1 MSGHFKERVKSLGSV
16 VPTNNLD
23 GRNQPPRIVRLSPP
37 QPPSPPPAKRKKVE
51 EIHNHTQAVF
61 AVDLDKIPDTQ
72 ITRKRSLDEISDS
85 QQTLRSQ
92 PSNSRRIQ
100 PNVSEYRSVETY
112 VAKKPV
118 RKRHRHDPP
127 ESADRIS
134 IDELDMDNDSDGD
147 VECIEPPEQAA
158 IPQPSKQKPPLKGNA
173 KFLST
178 YAPRFGNYG
187 KGTSRANN
195 PTPAAVKLSKVIDD
209 AGWNNY
215 ESRNGKLKNM
225 DSSPDE
231 LAPDVQDMRGRL
243 STKRPVTPSPSL
255 SKRGDIAPTKFS
267 TSSPAK
273 QNSLEDT
280 TSESILDRAKRV
292 IHSRLLIVRAVSGPL
307 KYEVHKT
314 SSVDECFLK
323 LRDVSH
329 VLHPTNLSGEILKQ
343 YSYLTINL
351 KKARAIL
358 IPSDPDYRLVS
369 ITRCADASTSAS
381 ARLIIEFRGPEDV
394 QHFREWVEMDRGDGS
409 RPTLSFIQDQAKLD
423 REFANLMEHANR
435 STIISDP
442 QGQQAVGDDIRLI
455 QHNKED
461 RMRHAKSVAQSQ
473 VPTSHVKT
481 KDLMRPS
488 GPSASSNLEVT
499 VIPDNP
505 RVPTVQRPMRTTR
518 STFALKSPSIVSES
532 PEPEGWTVQ
541 NQGWERNWRNSLVFP
556 HHGKNRATVDKE
568 DIPRLDEG
576 QFLNDNVLIFYLRYL
591 QHSLEAER
599 PDLAQRIYFQNTFF
613 YEKLKSSRAGINYD
627 SVKAWTS
634 KVDLFTKDYIIVPI
648 NEFSHWY
655 VAIIYNA
662 PKLIPSAEKEVSDAQ
677 STDTI
682 TVEEDTPNPGDISTV
697 PPKDDNM
704 PGPTNA
710 EAAVSTAQNDMM
722 NHLSP
727 IDSEDQKEEVQSNSH
742 EQDNELIRE
751 KTDPKPDAEQNLP
764 HGPLRQKK
772 PNKRQSVGPRNPRKY
787 DPNQP
792 RIITL
797 DSLGISHSPACG
809 SLKQYLIAEL
819 KDKKN
824 IDVLNPGALGM
835 TAKNVPQQTNHCD
848 CGLFLLG
855 YIRQFLRDPDTFVRS
870 ILQHEDDIPW
880 NLNPSQLR
888 NEIRDLIFELQKEQ
902 QNREDA
908 HKEGKRNKN
917 GPRKK
922 NSVVELECAPPA
934 KAQAIDERP
943 SKPPEEHATPKEDE
957 AVANPD
963 TRSPTPKVS
972 SPTDKFAPDLNEG
985 PLMPGSFP
993 KSPVVSRPS
1002 IKDSSAEVD
1011 SGKLKQTDI
1020 MKFVQPLPG
1029 SSGESSPSRPIIV
1042 EDSTPSPEKR
1052 HGFIRG
1058 HTDPTPA
1065 RSPTETLD
1073 KLVEQRRP
1081 THTSQ
1086 AQAQEETPT
1095 ISPFFAGRHPD
1106 DRMPSARLHREPDQS
1121 RVVVDLSD

>member
-1 MSGHFKERVKSLGSV
+1 MSGYFKERVKSLGSV

-23 GRNQPPRIVRLSPP
+23 GRNQSPRIVRLSPL

-51 EIHNHTQAVF
+51 ESHSHTQAVF

-85 QQTLRSQ
+85 QQTFRSQ

-100 PNVSEYRSVETY
+100 PNVSEYRSIENY

-134 IDELDMDNDSDGD
+134 IEESDMDNDSDGD
-147 VECIEPPEQAA
+147 VECVEAPARA
-158 IPQPSKQKPPLKGNA
+158 DNPQPSRQKPPQKGNT
-173 KFLST
+173 KFIST
-178 YAPRFGNYG
+178 FAPRFANYG
-187 KGTSRANN
+187 KGTSRTNN
-195 PTPAAVKLSKVIDD
+195 PTPAAVRMSKAIDD
-209 AGWNNY
+209 AERNNY
-215 ESRNGKLKNM
+215 ESRNGKLKDM

-231 LAPDVQDMRGRL
+231 LAPDVQDMRGRV

-267 TSSPAK
+267 TSSHAK
-273 QNSLEDT
+273 QNSLEDAT
-280 TSESILDRAKRV
+280 GESILDHANRV
-292 IHSRLLIVRAVSGPL
+292 INSRLLIVRAVSGPH

-323 LRDVSH
+323 LQGVSH
-329 VLHPTNLSGEILKQ
+329 VLHPTNLSGVILKQ

-351 KKARAIL
+351 KKTRAIL
-358 IPSDPDYRLVS
+358 IPSNPDDRLVS
-369 ITRCADASTSAS
+369 ITRCADALTSAS
-381 ARLIIEFRGPEDV
+381 ARLIIEFKNLEEIQR
-394 QHFREWVEMDRGDGS
+394 FKEWVEMDREDGS
-409 RPTLSFIQDQAKLD
+409 RPTISIIQDQAKLD

-435 STIISDP
+435 STIISDS
-442 QGQQAVGDDIRLI
+442 QDQQAVGDDIRLI

-473 VPTSHVKT
+473 VSTSHVKT

-488 GPSASSNLEVT
+488 VPSASSNLEVT

-505 RVPTVQRPMRTTR
+505 RVPTVQRPVRTTR
-518 STFALKSPSIVSES
+518 STFALKSPSLVSES

-682 TVEEDTPNPGDISTV
+682 TIEEDTPNPGEISTV
-697 PPKDDNM
+697 LPKDDNM

-710 EAAVSTAQNDMM
+710 EAAVSTAQNEMM

-751 KTDPKPDAEQNLP
+751 KPDPKPDAEQNLP

-772 PNKRQSVGPRNPRKY
+772 PNKRQSLGPRNPRKY

-824 IDVLNPGALGM
+824 IDVLNPGALG
-835 TAKNVPQQTNHCD
+835 
-848 CGLFLLG
+848 

-880 NLNPSQLR
+880 NLNPPQLR

-902 QNREDA
+902 QDREDA

-957 AVANPD
+957 AVARPD

-1020 MKFVQPLPG
+1020 IKFVQPLPG

-1052 HGFIRG
+1052 RG
-1058 HTDPTPA
+1058 HTDPMPA

-1073 KLVEQRRP
+1073 ELVEERRRP

-1095 ISPFFAGRHPD
+1095 TSPYFAGRHPA